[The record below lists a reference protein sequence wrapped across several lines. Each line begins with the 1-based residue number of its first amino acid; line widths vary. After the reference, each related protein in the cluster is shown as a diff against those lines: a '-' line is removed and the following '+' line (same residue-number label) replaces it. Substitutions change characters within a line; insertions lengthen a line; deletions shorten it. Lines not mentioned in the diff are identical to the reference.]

1 MNVLNQLLLGGA
13 CVVIIMA
20 GLRAAAER
28 ETA

>member
-1 MNVLNQLLLGGA
+1 LLLGGA